1 MLTGIDISNWQRG
14 FSVTK
19 TMPGF
24 VIVKATEG
32 TNFTDKSCDGFVQ
45 QAIKAGIP
53 FGFYHFANGSN
64 NAAQQARFFRN
75 QTKGYEGKGIPIL
88 DFEYAYSNS
97 WIDEFVKE
105 YHAIT
110 GVFPW
115 VYMNSDYVNNKGF
128 GSSYVKKNCGLW
140 LAGYPSRM
148 TVYPAGKECPYKHPG
163 WTLAAWQFTDNLSI
177 GGMHV
182 DGDIFYGDVTAWNR
196 YANPGGSTGGAV
208 SGGSTPSGSTLDNQ
222 TDYQLARR
230 VINGEFGNG
239 SARKN
244 ALGSRY
250 AGTQTAVNMLLTG
263 SDTQLAKEVIAGKLG
278 NGQTRKTIL
287 GSRYAAVQKKV
298 NQLL

>member
-14 FSVTK
+14 FNVTVTK
-19 TMPGF
+19 PGF
-24 VIVKATEG
+24 VILKATEG

-75 QTKGYEGKGIPIL
+75 QTKGYERKGIPIL

-115 VYMNSDYVNNKGF
+115 VYMNSDYVNNKGY
-128 GSSYVKKNCGLW
+128 GSDYVKKNCGLW

-148 TVYPAGKECPYKHPG
+148 TTYPAGKECPYKHPG

-177 GGMHV
+177 GGMNV
-182 DGDIFYGDVTAWNR
+182 DGDIFYGDASAWNK

-208 SGGSTPSGSTLDNQ
+208 SGGSAPSGDKWR
-222 TDYQLARR
+222 LARQ
-230 VINGEFGNG
+230 VINGVFGDG
-239 SARKN
+239 DTRKTK
-244 ALGSRY
+244 LGSRY
-250 AGTQTAVNMLLTG
+250 SEVQECVNALINE
-263 SDTQLAKEVIAGKLG
+263 SDSRLATRVIAGQLG
-278 NGQTRKTIL
+278 NGDDRKYIL
-287 GSRYAAVQKKV
+287 GGRYTAVQKQV
-298 NQLL
+298 NKSLR

>member
-14 FSVTK
+14 FNVTA
-19 TMPGF
+19 TRPGF

-32 TNFTDKSCDGFVQ
+32 TSLTDKSCDGFVQ
-45 QAIKAGIP
+45 QAIAAGIP
-53 FGFYHFANGSN
+53 FGFYHFANGSK

-97 WIDEFVKE
+97 WIDEFVRE

-115 VYMNSDYVNNKGF
+115 VYMNSDFVNNRGY
-128 GSSYVKKNCGLW
+128 GSEYVKSNCGLW

-148 TVYPAGKECPYKHPG
+148 TTYPAGKECPYRHPG

-182 DGDIFYGDVTAWNR
+182 DGDIFYGDTSAWNL
-196 YANPGGSTGGAV
+196 YANPSGTTGGDV
-208 SGGSTPSGSTLDNQ
+208 SGSSEPSGDKWL
-222 TDYQLARR
+222 LARQ
-230 VINGEFGNG
+230 VIEGRFGVG
-239 SARKN
+239 SARKA

-250 AGTQTAVNMLLTG
+250 DEVQECVNALLHE
-263 SDTQLAKEVIAGKLG
+263 SDSRLATRVIAGQLG
-278 NGQTRKTIL
+278 NGNDRKVIL
-287 GSRYAAVQKKV
+287 GSRYNAVQKQV
-298 NQLL
+298 NRQLH

>member
-14 FSVTK
+14 FSVTN
-19 TMPGF
+19 TQPGF
-24 VIVKATEG
+24 VIMKATEG

-45 QAIKAGIP
+45 QAVAAGIP

-88 DFEYAYSNS
+88 DFEYTYSNS

-115 VYMNSDYVNNKGF
+115 VYMNSDFVNNRRY
-128 GSSYVKKNCGLW
+128 GSDYVKQNCGLW

-148 TVYPAGKECPYKHPG
+148 ATYPAGKECPYKHPG

-182 DGDIFYGDVTAWNR
+182 DGDIFYGDKSAWNK
-196 YANPGGSTGGAV
+196 YANPSGSTGSDV
-208 SGGSTPSGSTLDNQ
+208 SGGSVTNQTAKVSGS
-222 TDYQLARR
+222 DYELARR

-244 ALGSRY
+244 ALGDRY
-250 AGTQTAVNMLLTG
+250 SAVQAAVNLLLSG

-278 NGQTRKTIL
+278 NGQTRKNIL